1 MSEGDVV
8 RVVCRPQLAPGFEL
22 AGVTVDVALDGPG
35 AAEVL
40 RRLAAEPKNGIVLVD
55 DVLHRALPD
64 ELRARLERQPRP
76 LVTPFPAPAWD
87 EAAEAEAYVLEILRQ
102 AIGYRVRPR

>member
-8 RVVCRPQLAPGFEL
+8 RVLCRPSLAPGFEL
-22 AGVTVDVALDGPG
+22 AGLVVDLAPDG
-35 AAEVL
+35 AAAADVL
-40 RRLAAEPKNGIVLVD
+40 RRLAADPKNAIVFVD
-55 DVLHRALPD
+55 DVLHGSLPD

-76 LVTPFPAPAWD
+76 LVTPFPAPSWD